1 MTAHRG
7 WESDYR
13 KRLMTPEA
21 AVALLKDGQR
31 IAIPTIAGEP
41 PALVRALGAA
51 ACEGRAPRLRL
62 SCILPGRYTTEHLL
76 RPECRDRLHW
86 DSWFCGAGDRDA
98 VYAGIYDMTPAHF
111 GQLPLVLER
120 NTPYDGIMTVVSPP
134 DEEGYVTPSLAV
146 DYTKFLTESS
156 RVRLAEVNLNVPR
169 VYGDCRLHVSQFDA
183 IVEGDDP
190 IMELKNPPLTPE
202 DEVIGRL
209 IAERIPDGATIQIGF
224 GGVPS
229 AVALALRDHK
239 HLGIHTEM
247 FVDVMR
253 TLMEKGVVDNSRK
266 TLNPGVSVYTFCTAT
281 KETYKFLHEN
291 ADISAHPVDYTN
303 DPRIIA
309 EHEKMVS
316 INATIMIDLTGQA
329 CSESIGGKQYS
340 GTGGQV
346 DFVRGAVLSKGGRSF
361 IAAYATAKDG
371 EASRIVDMLPPGSV
385 VTTPRTD
392 IDCFVTEYGVAELR
406 GKSLRERAQA
416 LIAVAHPKFR
426 DELQRQARA
435 RGLGPRS

>member
-1 MTAHRG
+1 MAGSRA
-7 WESDYR
+7 WANDY
-13 KRLMTPEA
+13 KTRLTTPEEA
-21 AVALLKDGQR
+21 IARLGEGQR
-31 IAIPTIAGEP
+31 VAIPTIAGEP
-41 PALVRALGAA
+41 PALVRALGRA
-51 ACEGRAPRLRL
+51 ACEGRSPCLRM
-62 SCILPGRYTTEHLL
+62 SSILPGRYTSEYLL
-76 RPECRDRLHW
+76 KPECRERIHW

-98 VYAGIYDMTPAHF
+98 VYAGVYDMTPTHF
-111 GQLPLVLER
+111 GQLPLVLKR

-146 DYTKFLTESS
+146 DYTKFLVETAK
-156 RVRLAEVNLNVPR
+156 VRLGEVNPNVPR

-183 IVEGDDP
+183 LVESDDP
-190 IMELKNPPLTPE
+190 IMELTNPPLSAE
-202 DEVIGRL
+202 DEAIGRL
-209 IAERIPDGATIQIGF
+209 IAERIPDGASVQIGF

-229 AVALALRDHK
+229 AVAHALRNHK

-247 FVDVMR
+247 FVDAMR
-253 TLMEKGVVDNSRK
+253 VLMERGVVDNSRK

-281 KETYKFLHEN
+281 EETYRFLHEN

-309 EHEKMVS
+309 QHENMVS

-346 DFVRGAVLSKGGRSF
+346 DFVRGAVMAEGGRSF
-361 IAAYATAKDG
+361 IACYSTAKDG

-435 RGLGPRS
+435 RGLGPR